1 MCVGLRSFA
10 ALSVEEFLYEES
22 SAKKDR
28 VSLSLEVTQDRHG
41 AEILPY
47 LWLSDYTLSLDLEEL
62 VLLGITHIIDCRC
75 ISPLNFLSSG
85 LKYLRLPVADEV
97 AAGAT
102 IKKDLTSSFNWIEA
116 SRASGGRVLVHCSK
130 GNKQTKP
137 SYLFDASDMTVLT
150 CSTALLLRRLQV

>member
-1 MCVGLRSFA
+1 MCAGLRSFA

-62 VLLGITHIIDCRC
+62 VLLGITH
-75 ISPLNFLSSG
+75 N
-85 LKYLRLPVADEV
+85 
-97 AAGAT
+97 
-102 IKKDLTSSFNWIEA
+102 
-116 SRASGGRVLVHCSK
+116 
-130 GNKQTKP
+130 
-137 SYLFDASDMTVLT
+137 
-150 CSTALLLRRLQV
+150 